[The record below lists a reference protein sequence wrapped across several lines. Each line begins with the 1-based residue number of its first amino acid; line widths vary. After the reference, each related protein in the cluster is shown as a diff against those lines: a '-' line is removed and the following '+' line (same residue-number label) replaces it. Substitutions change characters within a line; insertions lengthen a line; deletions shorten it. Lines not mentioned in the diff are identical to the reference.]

1 MVTVIILERHGQ
13 SIGNN
18 DKIYLN
24 HTDLGLSE
32 KGSIQAEL
40 TAGRFAIAFGMHRAE
55 YDRQAAFMPNAACC
69 TLSFDGEKLIPE
81 KYFYAEYLAKLYTDS
96 VLQKK
101 QTLVTTPAF
110 L

>member
-1 MVTVIILERHGQ
+1 MLTGIILERHGQ
-13 SIGNN
+13 STGNN

-32 KGSIQAEL
+32 QGSIQAEL
-40 TAGRFAIAFGMHRAE
+40 TAGRFADEPIAAIYSR
-55 YDRQAAFMPNAACC
+55 
-69 TLSFDGEKLIPE
+69 IPE
-81 KYFYAEYLAKLYTDS
+81 KYFYAEHLAKLYTDS

-110 L
+110 FVNSYLHYS